1 MDSTYTPQSPDLSGF
16 LPPDANPN
24 KHQPSFHPL
33 ITSSGTSSLSSYAP
47 RSPGIPHFG
56 NGTIGTPTSTTTSRL
71 SQPIQHL
78 NYHPSQSNQS
88 DQSDQSDQSQHLRF
102 TANHPGNVMNEFP
115 DYNTFHTTN
124 QYMPPIPALPPT
136 HSFGSQGTNL
146 TTIGTTG
153 TTATTA
159 TTATTPTTAPQFYYP
174 SHSHSHSHSHSDSL
188 PHSHSQTIKSDLVN
202 INNNSPIIT
211 SSSTASSHS
220 QSQPQPQPHSQY
232 LDQFQ
237 NTEATLSVQSP
248 YDHRI
253 PSPFT
258 LGNDPVEIYQYNNN
272 PQNPLYHESYT
283 NQLETTTRQP
293 RQSRVKS
300 QPITTA
306 SFNQSHTPQ
315 YQPKMSFAIAPQ
327 PPAALPS
334 NKNPNPDGIEIRT
347 KFPVARIKRIM
358 QADEEV
364 GKVAQVTPV
373 AVSKAL
379 ELFMISLVQGAAK
392 VAREKGGKR
401 VTAGCLKRV
410 VEENDQF
417 DFLSEIVG
425 RVQEVVPAA
434 KEEKDGEGKKRK
446 ASAAKKEEG
455 SESEV
460 EPEVDAGEPK
470 KKGRGKGKGGRKKKV
485 EVES

>member
-1 MDSTYTPQSPDLSGF
+1 MDSTYAPQSPDLSGF
-16 LPPDANPN
+16 LPPGSNPN
-24 KHQPSFHPL
+24 RHQQSFHPL
-33 ITSSGTSSLSSYAP
+33 ITSSGTSTYAP

-56 NGTIGTPTSTTTSRL
+56 NGSLGTPTSTTTSRL
-71 SQPIQHL
+71 SQPIPHL

-88 DQSDQSDQSQHLRF
+88 HQSQHPRF
-102 TANHPGNVMNEFP
+102 TANNPGNVMNEYP
-115 DYNTFHTTN
+115 DYNTLHTTN

-136 HSFGSQGTNL
+136 HSFGSQGT
-146 TTIGTTG
+146 TIG

-188 PHSHSQTIKSDLVN
+188 PHSHSHSQTIKSNLVN

-211 SSSTASSHS
+211 SSSSVSSH
-220 QSQPQPQPHSQY
+220 SQPQPQPQPHPHSQY

-237 NTEATLSVQSP
+237 NTEATLSAQSP

-258 LGNDPVEIYQYNNN
+258 LGNDPVERYQYNNN

-283 NQLETTTRQP
+283 SQLDTTTRQP
-293 RQSRVKS
+293 RQARVKS
-300 QPITTA
+300 QPITTT

-327 PPAALPS
+327 PPAAPLS
-334 NKNPNPDGIEIRT
+334 NKNPNSDGIEIRT

-485 EVES
+485 EAES